1 MNKQNSG
8 LRTYPSKGLII
19 FYLSVSVISLL
30 AAVGTFFLI
39 DNLALKIVLWIFL
52 AIFFVLS
59 LIVLLFEA
67 INYLSFNQEEEFLV
81 IHKLIKKK
89 VPLSELSRIENKDG
103 FYVFLKGKKEIY
115 RIGTEVTGVSALI
128 VALEKRGIK
137 IKW

>member
-115 RIGTEVTGVSALI
+115 RIGTEVTGVSTLI

>member
-1 MNKQNSG
+1 M
-8 LRTYPSKGLII
+8 
-19 FYLSVSVISLL
+19 
-30 AAVGTFFLI
+30 
-39 DNLALKIVLWIFL
+39 
-52 AIFFVLS
+52 
-59 LIVLLFEA
+59 A
-67 INYLSFNQEEEFLV
+67 INLWFNQEEEFLV

-115 RIGTEVTGVSALI
+115 RIGTEVTGVSTLI

>member
-115 RIGTEVTGVSALI
+115 RIGTEVTGVSTLI
-128 VALEKRGIK
+128 DDFEKRGI
-137 IKW
+137 